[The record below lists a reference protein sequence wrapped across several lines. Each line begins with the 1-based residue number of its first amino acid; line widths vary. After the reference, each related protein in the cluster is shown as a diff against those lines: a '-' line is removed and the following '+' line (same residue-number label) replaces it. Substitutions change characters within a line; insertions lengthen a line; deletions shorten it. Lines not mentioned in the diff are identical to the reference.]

1 VEKFFD
7 TSLLIFQCF
16 NSKIDSKISA
26 FSSSL
31 MKYKNN
37 LRGDFFGD
45 TGGLISVHGEQWR
58 KFRSQVQNPFLQLKT
73 VRQYVKPL
81 ETVTNDF
88 MARCERLLSENRE
101 LPADFDN
108 EIHKYSLECIGLIL
122 LDTRLGCFSDNLAKT
137 SEPQKIIDAAKF
149 ALRTVG
155 TLELKAP
162 YWRYLPTP
170 LWHKYV
176 SNMDFFRE

>member
-1 VEKFFD
+1 
-7 TSLLIFQCF
+7 
-16 NSKIDSKISA
+16 
-26 FSSSL
+26 

>member
-1 VEKFFD
+1 
-7 TSLLIFQCF
+7 
-16 NSKIDSKISA
+16 
-26 FSSSL
+26 
-31 MKYKNN
+31 MKYKNK

-45 TGGLISVHGEQWR
+45 IGGLISVHGEPWR
-58 KFRSQVQNPFLQLKT
+58 KFRSRVQNPFLQLKT

-88 MARCERLLSENRE
+88 LNRCVSLLDSNQE

-122 LDTRLGCFSDNLAKT
+122 LDARLGCLDGVLSKN

-162 YWRYLPTP
+162 YWRYLPLSP
-170 LWHKYV
+170 LWNKYV
-176 SNMDFFRE
+176 QNMDYFRE